1 MKPGLLFDL
10 DGVILDS
17 MPWHVKAWQ
26 EAFSALGLEVP
37 EEAIYLHEGA
47 IELETARKIFEDQGV
62 EPTPEFFREAFR
74 LQKRIFTE
82 KYRHQVRPFP
92 GVDEHLREL
101 KREGRRLAL
110 VTSSHREILEEVLPR
125 SLETLFDLIVT
136 GDRVP
141 RRKPHPDP
149 YLAGLSGLGL
159 TREEALAVENA
170 PAGIRS
176 AKSAGLFCIAI
187 TTTLP
192 PKYLKEADLVV
203 ENHLRLFGVLRNGR
217 DF

>member
-1 MKPGLLFDL
+1 MKEVLLFDL

-17 MPWHVKAWQ
+17 MPWHVRAWQ
-26 EAFSALGLEVP
+26 EAFRSFGLEIP

-47 IELETARKIFEDQGV
+47 IELDTARELFTGQGIT
-62 EPTPEFFREAFR
+62 PTPEFFREAFR
-74 LQKRIFTE
+74 LQKEIFTR
-82 KYRHQVRPFP
+82 KYRSRVQPFP
-92 GVDEHLREL
+92 GVVEQLEEL
-101 KREGRRLAL
+101 KRQGRRLAL
-110 VTSSHREILEEVLPR
+110 VTSSHREILREVLPA
-125 SLETLFDLIVT
+125 SLEKLFDLIVS

-149 YLAGLSGLGL
+149 YLTGLRELGAHPQ
-159 TREEALAVENA
+159 RALAVENA

-192 PKYLKEADLVV
+192 PEHLREADLIV
-203 ENHLRLFGVLRNGR
+203 EDHSRLFRWLRNGR
-217 DF
+217 NS